1 MISKYLHIQFFE
13 KAYSFSTYLQQLY
26 IQHGYITTLLSQKK
40 IILDNQ
46 SVRTRKNLLL
56 NRFIMTLQTQL
67 YLGVLYNLLNIDINM
82 IRPIIF
88 IYDSFIFQIDY
99 KVQDQKIKQ
108 INKILEFNG
117 LLGASQ
123 YIGRSLNK
131 LEQIY

>member
-1 MISKYLHIQFFE
+1 
-13 KAYSFSTYLQQLY
+13 
-26 IQHGYITTLLSQKK
+26 
-40 IILDNQ
+40 
-46 SVRTRKNLLL
+46 
-56 NRFIMTLQTQL
+56 MTLQTQL